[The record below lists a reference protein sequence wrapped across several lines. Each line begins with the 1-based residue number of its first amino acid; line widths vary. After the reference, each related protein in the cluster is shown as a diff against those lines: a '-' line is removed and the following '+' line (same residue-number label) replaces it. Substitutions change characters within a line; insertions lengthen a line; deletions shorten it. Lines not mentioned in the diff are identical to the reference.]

1 MVEKDSVLTLSS
13 FSARV
18 IALCLTLTAVRC
30 ATFPTPT
37 LRPANP
43 TFSALAEDPVVH
55 DCFADILRRGLTRQE
70 AESAAWVV
78 LKVDHYECIVWN
90 STGYRSE
97 VTFQGEMPFGV
108 VAVVHSHPPSLPKA
122 SLKDLETARQLNVPI
137 FAVTPMAVWV
147 ADPDAGI
154 LPIVQ
159 SMAWARPGVLL
170 SAAQR

>member
-1 MVEKDSVLTLSS
+1 VVEKDGVLTPSS

-18 IALCLTLTAVRC
+18 IALCLILTALRC
-30 ATFPTPT
+30 ATSPTPI
-37 LRPANP
+37 PPPDNP
-43 TFSALAEDPVVH
+43 TFRALAEDRVVH
-55 DCFADILRRGLTRQE
+55 DCFADILRRSLTRQE

-78 LKVDHYECIVWN
+78 LKLDHYECIMWN
-90 STGYRSE
+90 STGNRSE

-122 SLKDLETARQLNVPI
+122 SLKDLETAKQLNVPI
-137 FAVTPMAVWV
+137 FAVTPLAVWV

-159 SMAWARPGVLL
+159 NMAWARPGVLL
-170 SAAQR
+170 VAAQR

>member
-1 MVEKDSVLTLSS
+1 MVEKDGVLTPSS

-18 IALCLTLTAVRC
+18 IALCLILTALRC
-30 ATFPTPT
+30 ATSPTPI
-37 LRPANP
+37 PPPDNP
-43 TFSALAEDPVVH
+43 TFRALAEDPVVH
-55 DCFADILRRGLTRQE
+55 DCFANILRRGLTRQE

-78 LKVDHYECIVWN
+78 LKFDHYECIVWN
-90 STGYRSE
+90 STGDRSE
-97 VTFQGEMPFGV
+97 VTFRGEMPFGV

-137 FAVTPMAVWV
+137 FAVTPLAVWV

-159 SMAWARPGVLL
+159 NLAWARPGVLL
-170 SAAQR
+170 VAAQR